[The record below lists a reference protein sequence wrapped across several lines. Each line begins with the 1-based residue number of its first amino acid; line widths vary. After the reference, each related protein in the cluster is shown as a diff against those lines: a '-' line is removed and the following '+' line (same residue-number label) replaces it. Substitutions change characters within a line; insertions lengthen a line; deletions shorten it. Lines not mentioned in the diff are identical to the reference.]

1 MVLAKGSVRENV
13 EAIHVKDGKVIG
25 ALSIVSRD
33 HQDQKKF
40 FEIGLSED
48 LAMSDDI
55 YQGIFKR
62 KRSEI
67 LEFVKMNPEANIIW
81 SSFLKGPQPLTI
93 VDQSCIIQLTEE
105 KLVDGKMEIVPIVI

>member
-1 MVLAKGSVRENV
+1 MVLTKGNVRENV
-13 EAIHVKDGKVIG
+13 EAIHIKDGKVIG

-48 LAMSDDI
+48 LEMSEDI

-67 LEFVKMNPEANIIW
+67 LEFVKMHPDANIIW
-81 SSFLKGPQPLTI
+81 SSFIKGPQPL
-93 VDQSCIIQLTEE
+93 VVADPSCIIQLTEE
-105 KLVDGKMEIVPIVI
+105 KLVDGKKEIVPIIL